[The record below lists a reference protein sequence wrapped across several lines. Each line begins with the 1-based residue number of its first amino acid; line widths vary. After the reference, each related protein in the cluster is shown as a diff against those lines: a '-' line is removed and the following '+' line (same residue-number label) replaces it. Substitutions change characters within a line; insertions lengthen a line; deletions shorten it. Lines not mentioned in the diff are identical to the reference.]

1 MVTERPHPHV
11 ERTPRPLQLV
21 LKLVLVLKWVLVLR
35 FSSFTARD

>member
-1 MVTERPHPHV
+1 MHPMVTERPHPHV

-21 LKLVLVLKWVLVLR
+21 LKWVLVLR